1 MKQREPRENPDFLR
15 VLVAEMNMRRA
26 GKFEADA
33 AGRARMWVEAR
44 GGSLEKRRTAEERW
58 DVWTVEESQSF
69 TSLPILSDQRR
80 ANRA

>member
-15 VLVAEMNMRRA
+15 VLVGEMNMRRA

-44 GGSLEKRRTAEERW
+44 GGPMEKKRKAQDRW
-58 DVWTVEESQSF
+58 DVWMADENESAN
-69 TSLPILSDQRR
+69 SLP
-80 ANRA
+80 